1 MYSNTILLR
10 RRRRGRRRRSI
21 TRNELIHTYV
31 WCIQNIILFMFSL
44 TMCFSLSF
52 ILFLFL
58 SSAFQLNVHS
68 HPQPLSQ
75 GRRGDDGRKNIIIRE
90 EKHSLISLCLSPPG
104 PDGMPQCLPSLRW
117 GGGMEGDGRM
127 EEITVKAFN
136 EFPKNSQLVAK
147 ILLPLPYSSE
157 SKWKGLTAK
166 GNGRISSRIQETKR
180 KQIKD

>member
-1 MYSNTILLR
+1 
-10 RRRRGRRRRSI
+10 
-21 TRNELIHTYV
+21 
-31 WCIQNIILFMFSL
+31 MFSL

-136 EFPKNSQLVAK
+136 EFLKNSQLVA
-147 ILLPLPYSSE
+147 
-157 SKWKGLTAK
+157 
-166 GNGRISSRIQETKR
+166 
-180 KQIKD
+180 